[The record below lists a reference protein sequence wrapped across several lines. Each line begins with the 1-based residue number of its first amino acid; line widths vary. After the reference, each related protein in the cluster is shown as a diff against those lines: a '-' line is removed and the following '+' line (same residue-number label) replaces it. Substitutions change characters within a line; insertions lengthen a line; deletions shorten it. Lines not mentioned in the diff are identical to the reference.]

1 MDSDGSSRCDCRLE
15 GDGVKVPNNGRHRT
29 QKAVPLS
36 GSDFF
41 MKNSQLINQSDS
53 YLAPGMGGIINI
65 SLIFSFFG
73 SSCCAPNACNAW
85 TTQCT
90 MHVNVCTTHSPFKE
104 HNKNWWHMIQVEFI
118 PGFSTVTF
126 FTFIIIESLYS
137 KKLSQTFIK
146 WCSCRCA
153 DFQRKKIECVKLEW
167 LVTTTLT
174 HYRLLWKT
182 LCKDKNRIQHH
193 YNYKDDFRIDISLWK
208 HCLWGTP
215 EYQNAEGEYN
225 LKTWQSTDQDRMS
238 WNIVPKWHFYR

>member
-1 MDSDGSSRCDCRLE
+1 
-15 GDGVKVPNNGRHRT
+15 
-29 QKAVPLS
+29 
-36 GSDFF
+36 
-41 MKNSQLINQSDS
+41 
-53 YLAPGMGGIINI
+53 MGGIINI

-90 MHVNVCTTHSPFKE
+90 MHVNVCTTHLPFKE

-146 WCSCRCA
+146 WCSSRCA

-174 HYRLLWKT
+174 HYRLLWKP
-182 LCKDKNRIQHH
+182 LCKDKNRIQLH
-193 YNYKDDFRIDISLWK
+193 YNYKDDFRIGISLWK

-215 EYQNAEGEYN
+215 EYQNAEGSTILIPNKALTRTEWVGTLY
-225 LKTWQSTDQDRMS
+225 QSDISTDKCLVLPSQKKQGPRLS
-238 WNIVPKWHFYR
+238 KTLRKASNLFVITYKENNTLWC